1 MLFRPFLALLAL
13 LTVTCAMAQTDGRPE
28 AATET
33 PAAATLDTTG
43 VHTEAPLEIMPAFP
57 GGDAAMATFIGKTI
71 RYPKQARKK
80 GIEGVVY
87 VYFVVERDGRISNAE
102 VKRGIGGGCDEEALR
117 VVNAMPPW
125 QPGQQGGKTVRTSYQ
140 LPLRFKLVD

>member
-1 MLFRPFLALLAL
+1 MLFRLFLSLLAM
-13 LTVTCAMAQTDGRPE
+13 LTMTCYMAQTDGRPD
-28 AATET
+28 AAAET
-33 PAAATLDTTG
+33 PTAPTWDTTG
-43 VHTEAPLEIMPAFP
+43 VHTQAPLEIMPAFP

-80 GIEGVVY
+80 GIEGVVQ
-87 VYFVVERDGRISNAE
+87 VYFLVEKDGRISNAE

-125 QPGQQGGKTVRTSYQ
+125 QPGQQGGRTVRTSYH